1 MKNCLSLNEINEIK
15 TNFEMRNIEFE
26 YFESDEDLID
36 YIKKDIAVYQNIGIG
51 NSQTL
56 KRLKITDTLLEMHK
70 TVFDKTLGT
79 NSDDIKSLKKK
90 ALLSECYITSSNAI
104 SKDGIIV
111 NVDHSGNRVAAM
123 TYGPERVLIIV
134 GINKIV
140 QNEKE
145 AINRALKVATP
156 QNALRSKIPSPCSTG
171 GKCLECNQ
179 TIRVC
184 NHISIIRGQNEFGR
198 MKVML
203 LNESLGF

>member
-15 TNFEMRNIEFE
+15 MNFEMRNIEFE
-26 YFESDEDLID
+26 YFETDEDLMDCI
-36 YIKKDIAVYQNIGIG
+36 IKETSKFRNIGIG

-56 KRLKITDTLLEMHK
+56 KRLNITDTLLEMHK

-79 NSDDIKSLKKK
+79 NSDDIKALKKM

-104 SKDGIIV
+104 SKDGTIV

-123 TYGPERVLIIV
+123 TYGPDRVLIIV
-134 GINKIV
+134 GINKVV

-145 AINRALKVATP
+145 AIIRALKVATP

-171 GKCLECNQ
+171 GTCLECNQ
-179 TIRVC
+179 TKRVC
-184 NHISIIRGQNEFGR
+184 NHISLIRGQHEIGR

>member
-36 YIKKDIAVYQNIGIG
+36 YIKNETLKFRNIGIG

-56 KRLKITDTLLEMHK
+56 KRLKITDTLIEMHK
-70 TVFDKTLGT
+70 TVFDKTLGS
-79 NSDDIKSLKKK
+79 NSEAIKVLKKK
-90 ALLSECYITSSNAI
+90 ALLSDCYISSSNAI

-171 GKCLECNQ
+171 GTCLECNQ

-184 NHISIIRGQNEFGR
+184 NHISIIRGQNEIGR